1 MSEIVTP
8 VRVFISGACA
18 GLAEVRQAL
27 GTHPEIEIV
36 GTAVEP
42 ARAAQKLAA
51 ANAQV
56 VLHGSSR
63 TDRMPVEDVEAIRQ
77 ATSAPIVLV
86 TTSSATGL
94 LQEALS
100 HGVADIVLLPQL
112 TDALVFTIRR
122 AFVMSAQRG
131 RSAGAT
137 HIRRGTEGKIISVF
151 SPKGG
156 VGRTTLACGLAT
168 IFARRHG
175 RRTLL
180 IDLDLQFGDA
190 AIMMG
195 LDPAKTIYDLVMTS
209 GDLDPDKLAS
219 SVNVHPSGVHVIP
232 APVRPEDAELVAE
245 DRVANLL
252 EVAKQA
258 YDVIVVDT
266 PAQFHATTLATLDRT
281 DRLALVGSL
290 DIPTVKNIKLTLQT
304 LGMLHY
310 PTERIGFVMNR
321 PQPRV
326 ELKQSEVE
334 KALDLK
340 VIGEVP
346 YDREIPIAVNR
357 GVPVP
362 MSAPRSSASKALEEV
377 AHALL
382 PPPASGKN
390 KLKVKA
396 GKAPKGRKAEL
407 AAVEAPAPLAIGDGK
422 PKRQS
427 ILTKLRKAA

>member
-1 MSEIVTP
+1 MTENPQNAP

-51 ANAQV
+51 SNAQV
-56 VLHGSSR
+56 VMHGSSR

-94 LQEALS
+94 LQDALS

-122 AFVMSAQRG
+122 AHVMSAGRG
-131 RSAGAT
+131 RQSGSA
-137 HIRRGTEGKIISVF
+137 HVRRGAEGKIITVF

-156 VGRTTLACGLAT
+156 VGRTTTACGLAT
-168 IFARRHG
+168 IYARRHG

-180 IDLDLQFGDA
+180 IDLDLQFGDC

-209 GDLDPDKLAS
+209 GDLDPDKLSS

-245 DRVANLL
+245 DRVAHLL

-266 PAQFHATTLATLDRT
+266 PAHFHSTTLATLDRT
-281 DRLALVGSL
+281 DRLALMASL

-310 PTERIGFVMNR
+310 PTERIGFILNR

-334 KALDLK
+334 KALDMRA
-340 VIGEVP
+340 IGEIP
-346 YDREIPIAVNR
+346 YDREVPIAVNR
-357 GVPVP
+357 GVPVS
-362 MSAPRSSASKALEEV
+362 MSAPRSSVSKAIAEIAEI
-377 AHALL
+377 LL
-382 PPPASGKN
+382 PAPSN
-390 KLKVKA
+390 KARRPVT
-396 GKAPKGRKAEL
+396 E
-407 AAVEAPAPLAIGDGK
+407 EAPAPLEIGDGRAR
-422 PKRQS
+422 KRVS
-427 ILTKLRKAA
+427 IRSKLRKAA